1 MTSASEMPSGSVS
14 HTGTPESMLRR
25 ARLMRP
31 IVMGGFDRRVRALV
45 CCAPV
50 DGVETADASSHSSPS
65 CSCSRLALV
74 LLLLLLLLVWFLLDL
89 NGVEQFEALL
99 SDRESRREKV
109 RLLGGWS
116 MVALAFAGTL
126 FLTEAEG
133 DRTSSVLLV
142 PRGSGDCMAANL
154 RFLLGTDGGGDS

>member
-1 MTSASEMPSGSVS
+1 MFV
-14 HTGTPESMLRR
+14 
-25 ARLMRP
+25 
-31 IVMGGFDRRVRALV
+31 
-45 CCAPV
+45 
-50 DGVETADASSHSSPS
+50 
-65 CSCSRLALV
+65 LAAG
-74 LLLLLLLLVWFLLDL
+74 L